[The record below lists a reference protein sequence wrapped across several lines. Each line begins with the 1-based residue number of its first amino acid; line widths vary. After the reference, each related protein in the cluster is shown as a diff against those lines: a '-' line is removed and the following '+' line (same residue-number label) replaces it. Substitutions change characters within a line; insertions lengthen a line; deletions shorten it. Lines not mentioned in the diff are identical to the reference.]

1 MANETTSTTLTGLFS
16 DIQQAALFTMQE
28 RGFMRPLVTNFNLV
42 GQPGKQAKVGIY
54 PSLATSA
61 LVSGEGTDA
70 TNNAITA
77 IEKTFDTDE
86 IAALVTLTDTARD
99 SADDNTAASIGRVIG
114 ETMARKVDEDIA
126 ALFSGFSGTVGGSGS
141 ELTADLIFKA
151 VATLRGNSV
160 MGPYVGVFHPAQMYN
175 LKKQLANAGSANV
188 PSLSDV
194 GNAALAEGFVG
205 RIAGVDLY
213 ESAVVT
219 GDSTGAYVGAIMTP
233 MAIAYALKKDISL
246 ETQRDASLRA
256 TEIVGSMTY
265 AVGELMGGSG
275 TPEHGIQ
282 VITDAVTSN

>member
-1 MANETTSTTLTGLFS
+1 MANETTGTTLAALFS
-16 DIQQAALFTMQE
+16 DVQQAALFTMQE
-28 RGFMRPLVTNFNLV
+28 RGFMRPLVRNFNLT

-54 PSLATSA
+54 PAVATSS

-70 TNNAITA
+70 TNVAITA
-77 IEKTFDTDE
+77 TEKTFDADE

-99 SADDNTAASIGRVIG
+99 SADDNTAASIGRILG
-114 ETMARKVDEDIA
+114 ETMAKKVDEDIA
-126 ALFSGFSGTVGGSGS
+126 ALFSGFSNTVGGTGI
-141 ELTADLIFKA
+141 ELTADLIFQA

-160 MGPYVGVFHPAQMYN
+160 MGPYVGVFHPNQMYN
-175 LKKQLANAGSANV
+175 LKKQLANAGSASV

-213 ESAVVT
+213 ESSVVEASGT
-219 GDSTGAYVGAIMTP
+219 DFIGAIMHP
-233 MAIAYALKKDISL
+233 DAIAYCLKKDITL

-265 AVGELMGGSG
+265 AVGELQDA
-275 TPEHGIQ
+275 HGVAITTDG
-282 VITDAVTSN
+282 VID

>member
-54 PSLATSA
+54 PTLATSA

-114 ETMARKVDEDIA
+114 ETMAKKVDEDIA
-126 ALFSGFSGTVGGSGS
+126 ALFSGFSGTVGGSGT
-141 ELTADLIFKA
+141 ELTADLIFQA

-188 PSLSDV
+188 PSLSEV

-233 MAIAYALKKDISL
+233 QAIAYALKKDISL

-282 VITDAVTSN
+282 VLTDAVTSN

>member
-54 PSLATSA
+54 PTLATSA

-114 ETMARKVDEDIA
+114 ETMAKKVDEDIA
-126 ALFSGFSGTVGGSGS
+126 ALFSGFSGTVGGSGT
-141 ELTADLIFKA
+141 ELTADLIFQA

-233 MAIAYALKKDISL
+233 QAIAYALKKDISL

-282 VITDAVTSN
+282 VLTDAVTSN